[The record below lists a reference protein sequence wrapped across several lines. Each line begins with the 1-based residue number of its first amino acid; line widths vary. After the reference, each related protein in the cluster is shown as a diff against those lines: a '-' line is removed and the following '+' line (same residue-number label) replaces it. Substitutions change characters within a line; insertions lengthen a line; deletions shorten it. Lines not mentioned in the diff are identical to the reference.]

1 MSRVCLLQWHKN
13 QLACCSK
20 GTRCS
25 VMHQG
30 SYRSWKTWKVV
41 ECMISISRPGKSWN
55 SCKGCGKSWKNSM
68 LLVNKRKKDKKF
80 DKMADKSETGF
91 NFSVSK

>member
-1 MSRVCLLQWHKN
+1 
-13 QLACCSK
+13 
-20 GTRCS
+20 
-25 VMHQG
+25 
-30 SYRSWKTWKVV
+30 
-41 ECMISISRPGKSWN
+41 
-55 SCKGCGKSWKNSM
+55 M